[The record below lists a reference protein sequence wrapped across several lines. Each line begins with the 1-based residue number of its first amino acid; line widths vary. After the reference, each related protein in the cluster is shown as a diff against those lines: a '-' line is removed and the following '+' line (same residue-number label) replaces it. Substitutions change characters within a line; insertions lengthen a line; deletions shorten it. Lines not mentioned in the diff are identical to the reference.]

1 MSFTD
6 ILQDKTTVLVLI
18 AIGVVLLLG
27 VLLFRYKF
35 SSSSTSAESFSNSN
49 SAGSAGSAGGAG
61 GAGGSNDNNIH
72 CDEVTGICQ
81 RVPKSDDISEAE
93 MEAAQQKMESELRE
107 DEQISD
113 SQ

>member
-49 SAGSAGSAGGAG
+49 SAGGAG

>member
-1 MSFTD
+1 MS
-6 ILQDKTTVLVLI
+6 ISELLQDKTTILVLI

-27 VLLFRYKF
+27 VLWFRYKF
-35 SSSSTSAESFSNSN
+35 SGSSSVAESFTEK
-49 SAGSAGSAGGAG
+49 
-61 GAGGSNDNNIH
+61 NNPNANGEDMH

-81 RVPKSDDISEAE
+81 RVPKNEDISEAE

-107 DEQISD
+107 DEELME